1 MKDTLIPRAA
11 RAVLACAAL
20 ALSLPACGGAVTSGV
35 AVGKVGSSLQVHA
48 RSAPQGAEVCAL
60 QEALAAPQGGS
71 DKQLSDTCGKA
82 LKSDKLWRK
91 ALVVL
96 AAHGSTLETLA
107 SGGNTDNAG
116 ALEAASTGV
125 REKNW
130 VDVDSGAEQA
140 ARDAVYQLVKQMEDR
155 TSGGDLGKAVKD
167 AGPHVKTIC
176 DGLGSYLEGQVKSLG
191 DIQKDAEKKHA
202 SRSDRRCAQ
211 LDSRSVC
218 VGESVIDRY
227 VYANLFGQIA
237 QMEGNHQE
245 TRETVGGFCAAHRKL
260 EEAANDGRLSKDKT
274 YAEVVDAVKAS
285 QKAQPAAGGK
295 PAAPAKK

>member
-1 MKDTLIPRAA
+1 MKDTLIPRAS

-20 ALSLPACGGAVTSGV
+20 VLSLPACGGAVTSGV
-35 AVGKVGSSLQVHA
+35 AVGKVGSSLSMHA

-60 QEALAAPQGGS
+60 QEALAAPIGGS

-91 ALVVL
+91 ALIVL
-96 AAHGSTLETLA
+96 GAHGATLETLA
-107 SGGNTDNAG
+107 AGGNTDNAG

-125 REKNW
+125 RDKNW
-130 VDVDSGAEQA
+130 VDVDSSAEQA
-140 ARDAVYQLVKQMEDR
+140 ARDAVHQLVKQMEDH
-155 TSGGDLGKAVKD
+155 TAGGDLGKAIKD

-191 DIQKDAEKKHA
+191 DIQRDAEKKHA
-202 SRSDRRCAQ
+202 QRSDRRCGS
-211 LDSRSVC
+211 LDNRSIC

-237 QMEGNHQE
+237 LMESTHQQ
-245 TRETVGGFCAAHRKL
+245 TRDAVAGFCAAHRKL
-260 EEAANDGRLSKDKT
+260 EEAANDGRLSSGKT
-274 YAEVVDAVKAS
+274 YAEVVDAVKAV
-285 QKAQPAAGGK
+285 QKAPA
-295 PAAPAKK
+295 AAPAKK